1 MPQPYPLPGGG
12 QAGYRSRAVAVRP
25 ARVALTSVAVEPI
38 SEHVQVRGGIPWRPG
53 NPMNSLEEKRKLAD
67 PGRSTGLESG
77 GLRKPRALERRN
89 TTRAAAT
96 NRTRRSPRVTSR
108 AVVILR
114 NRPSSYADVIY
125 EAARKKLSD
134 CRLVSNQQFV
144 RGAFSFHLLASG
156 PSTLLI
162 SSSGRTRRCRLGEI
176 RVPQYRRVRGLSSP
190 WRAVPLR
197 HMEEVWLEDESDP
210 D

>member
-114 NRPSSYADVIY
+114 NRPSSYADVLY

-134 CRLVSNQQFV
+134 CRLISNQQFV
-144 RGAFSFHLLASG
+144 RVR
-156 PSTLLI
+156 LLI
-162 SSSGRTRRCRLGEI
+162 SSACIWPLHAPDLVPEI
-176 RVPQYRRVRGLSSP
+176 RVETLAYGLAQPVICQHSFRVQGGPRQR
-190 WRAVPLR
+190 W
-197 HMEEVWLEDESDP
+197 
-210 D
+210 